1 MGQKKETN
9 LFYLILGKVGPFW
22 SFFLFLFL
30 LFVFWLGLAVFM
42 RVRCCWG
49 GTKLLFFL
57 LFLYSSFSWLIGGPG
72 RLRYDWDSAKS
83 KVYQA
88 LDQSIDFHTKL
99 NNKRNHSAFD
109 FLRKHLKN
117 LQAVW
122 IVDGK
127 LYVHKRF
134 LEEVKNR
141 LHLRFMWSV
150 LTKEDWRLDSQ
161 RTKDLQKLKT
171 KKIAY
176 SFSMGS
182 TGDLSLDCD
191 MITTFVIAKKHPKE
205 CGILFPNPYFND
217 LSVWKEEMSELLKI
231 ADQRH
236 WELRTHKLFWRGQL
250 TAQGTPTSCDG
261 ASGKFA
267 RLSALTLSST
277 NPNFFDIKAIE
288 CTMEWNSTYCSHIYN
303 YTRDEIEAMRHCS
316 RLIGKEYV
324 HEKFSRF
331 SMFLDLPGGSR
342 GSYSRNL
349 NHLWLMGG
357 VVFIWTG
364 PMMEKEGAEQWYFP
378 ALKDKHTHRII
389 NRETAKSVVLH
400 VLNNSKERKHLVANA
415 RGVANHFLCAHC
427 QVEYVVTA
435 LTRVQQSMSAFSTL
449 LNNPDHSQ
457 TKEMKQILKE
467 LCLQQ
472 KWVKIEGLDEEDP
485 PKHIIFSNGKELCQ
499 KLKPSPNQDNFNF
512 FEYFFE

>member
-1 MGQKKETN
+1 M
-9 LFYLILGKVGPFW
+9 
-22 SFFLFLFL
+22 
-30 LFVFWLGLAVFM
+30 GLAVFM
-42 RVRCCWG
+42 RIRCCWG

-57 LFLYSSFSWLIGGPG
+57 LFFSSSFSWLISGPA
-72 RLRYDWDSAKS
+72 RLQYDWDSAKS
-83 KVYQA
+83 RMYQA

-109 FLRKHLKN
+109 FLREHL
-117 LQAVW
+117 QPSSQTVW

-127 LYVHKRF
+127 LYVQKQF
-134 LEEVKNR
+134 LEAIKNR

-150 LTKEDWRLDSQ
+150 LTKKDWRLDNQ
-161 RTKDLQKLKT
+161 VAKDLQKLKT
-171 KKIAY
+171 MKIAY
-176 SFSMGS
+176 SLSTRS
-182 TGDLSLDCD
+182 TGDLPSDCD
-191 MITTFVIAKKHPKE
+191 MIVPTFVIAKKHPKE

-217 LSVWKEEMSELLKI
+217 LSVWKEEMSSLLKI
-231 ADQRH
+231 ADKRK
-236 WELRTHKLFWRGQL
+236 WETRNHRVFWRGQL
-250 TAQGTPTSCDG
+250 TAHGTSTSCDV
-261 ASGKFA
+261 ASGNFA
-267 RLSALTLSST
+267 RLSASVLSIA
-277 NPNFFDIKAIE
+277 NPKLFDIKATE
-288 CTMEWNSTYCSHIYN
+288 CIMKWDSTYCSQIYN
-303 YTRDEIEAMRHCS
+303 YTLDEIKAMRQCP
-316 RLIGKEYV
+316 RLIGREIRHEY
-324 HEKFSRF
+324 FPRF
-331 SMFLDLPGGSR
+331 SMFLDLPGGSQ

-364 PMMEKEGAEQWYFP
+364 PMMGKEGAEQWYFP

-400 VLNNSKERKHLVANA
+400 VLNNSEERKHLVTNA

-467 LCLQQ
+467 LCLKQ
-472 KWVKIEGLDEEDP
+472 KWVKIENPDRFPESSHLKTSDGR
-485 PKHIIFSNGKELCQ
+485 ELCQ
-499 KLKPSPNQDNFNF
+499 KLEPSQNQK
-512 FEYFFE
+512 

>member
-1 MGQKKETN
+1 
-9 LFYLILGKVGPFW
+9 
-22 SFFLFLFL
+22 
-30 LFVFWLGLAVFM
+30 M

-57 LFLYSSFSWLIGGPG
+57 ILLYSSFSWLIGGPD

-83 KVYQA
+83 RMYQV

-117 LQAVW
+117 LEAIW

-150 LTKEDWRLDSQ
+150 LTKEDWRLDN
-161 RTKDLQKLKT
+161 RVAKDLQKLKT

-182 TGDLSLDCD
+182 TGELPSDCD
-191 MITTFVIAKKHPKE
+191 MIVPTFVIAKKHPKE

-217 LSVWKEEMSELLKI
+217 LSVWKEEMSNLLKI
-231 ADQRH
+231 ADKRK
-236 WELRTHKLFWRGQL
+236 WETRNHKLFWRGQL

-277 NPNFFDIKAIE
+277 NSKMFDIKAIE
-288 CTMEWNSTYCSHIYN
+288 CTMEWNSTFCSHIYN
-303 YTRDEIEAMRHCS
+303 YTRDEIKAMQHCH
-316 RLIGKEYV
+316 RLIGKEFR
-324 HEKFSRF
+324 HHKFPRF
-331 SMFLDLPGGSR
+331 ALFLDLPGGSR

-378 ALKDKHTHRII
+378 ALKDKHTHRVI
-389 NRETAKSVVLH
+389 NRETAKSVVFH
-400 VLNNSKERKHLVANA
+400 VLNNSEERKHLVANA
-415 RGVANHFLCAHC
+415 RWVADHFLCARC
-427 QVEYVVTA
+427 LVEYVVTA

-457 TKEMKQILKE
+457 TEKMKQILKE
-467 LCLQQ
+467 LCLNQ
-472 KWVKIEGLDEEDP
+472 KWVKIEGLDKEDS
-485 PKHIIFSNGKELCQ
+485 KHLIFSNGKELCQ
-499 KLKPSPNQDNFNF
+499 KLKPFQNQTQDKSNF
-512 FEYFFE
+512 FENFLKKELNILSTVT